1 MIPKEILD
9 KVRRIEITTS
19 RLVTDVFSGAYHSA
33 FKGRGMEFDQ
43 VREYQIGDD
52 IRTIDW
58 NVTART
64 GKTHVKQY
72 VEERELSVMI
82 LVDASAS
89 SHFASSGMLKNQLA
103 AELAAVLAFAAI
115 HNNDKVG
122 LLIFTDEIELF
133 IAPRKGKTHVLR
145 VIREVLYFKPKGKGT
160 NIPLGLEYFI
170 RVSKRRCVG
179 FLISDFYQ
187 TGLQKTLNVANKY
200 HDVVAITLNDP
211 RESILPECGLIQIK
225 DAETGQLRLLD
236 TSDKN
241 MRDWYQHKAQQR
253 LEERNRLFGLT
264 GIDHIDVTSN
274 EPYIHALVSF
284 FSKRKHRQ

>member
-1 MIPKEILD
+1 MIPKEILE

-19 RLVTDVFSGAYHSA
+19 RLVNDFFAGAYHSA

-64 GKTHVKQY
+64 GKVYVKEY

-89 SHFASSGMLKNQLA
+89 GHFASSGVLKNQLA

-115 HNNDKVG
+115 RNNDKVG
-122 LLIFTDEIELF
+122 LLIFTDQVELF
-133 IAPRKGKTHVLR
+133 IAPRKGQSHVLR

-160 NIPLGLEYFI
+160 NIPLALEYFI
-170 RVSKRRCVG
+170 RVARRRCVG
-179 FLISDFYQ
+179 FLISDFLQ
-187 TGLQKTLNVANKY
+187 NNLQKSLNLANRY
-200 HDVVAITLNDP
+200 HDVIAITLNDP
-211 RESILPECGLIQIK
+211 RESVLPECGVIQVS
-225 DAETGQLRLLD
+225 DAEDGQLKVID
-236 TSDKN
+236 TTDWN
-241 MRDWYQHKAQQR
+241 FRDWYQQKAQQR
-253 LEERNRLFGLT
+253 LEARNRLFGLS
-264 GIDHIDVTSN
+264 GIDHIDLMTN
-274 EPYIHALVSF
+274 EPYISALVSF
-284 FSKRKHRQ
+284 FAGRRRRI